1 MNALHR
7 FISPVVIL
15 ISLTLTLTLIPQGAS
30 AQIQPGLWEVTGKIK
45 GGNSPLMPDQ
55 GKAMQSVPQMSPD
68 MVAKIN
74 AQSAQLAPEQ
84 RKAMEVAMEAM
95 KNMRLDKNGNTTMKV
110 CLTKEMIATQQ
121 FLNQD
126 GKCSHVKGP
135 MIGNTQKFNFNCT
148 EPVSIGEGTVT
159 YQSNASYTGS
169 LKIKSVQNGKP
180 VEILVDNTGKFID
193 ANCGS
198 VKPMPIMA
206 K

>member
-1 MNALHR
+1 MNALLR
-7 FISPVVIL
+7 FISSLVIL
-15 ISLTLTLTLIPQGAS
+15 IGLTLIPHGAS

-45 GGNSPLMPDQ
+45 GGNSPAMPDQ
-55 GKAMQSVPQMSPD
+55 GKAMQSMPQMSPE
-68 MVAKIN
+68 MLAKMN
-74 AQSAQLAPEQ
+74 AQSAQLPPEQ
-84 RKAMEVAMEAM
+84 RKAMEAAMEAM
-95 KNMRLDKNGNTTMKV
+95 KNMRINKDGNTAMKV
-110 CLTKEMIATQQ
+110 CLTKEMIDTQQ

-148 EPVSIGEGTVT
+148 DPVSNGEGTVT
-159 YQSNASYTGS
+159 YQSNASYSGS

-180 VEILVDNTGKFID
+180 VEFVVDNTGKFID
-193 ANCGS
+193 TNCGS